1 MGVAPAIVSF
11 PMPYVGEKLEGRA
24 RVSEIFAK
32 GAADRPEAAALVS
45 RTGRLS
51 WRGAE
56 EASSR
61 LAAAYLAL
69 GLRPGDRLASLMP
82 NRPELVLHYVACAKA
97 GLVAT
102 PLNYRYAVP
111 EIDHALAL
119 SSASALVVHA
129 ERRGDVAASTAA
141 PGLPLGCLWAE
152 GSGPGGRRFE
162 SLLSSDAREVFPA
175 PGGDDPAAIFFTSG
189 STGVPKGVTHTFDTL
204 GAMTASCAESFTMTA
219 DDVVLPASSLSHI
232 AAYSFSLA
240 GLHAGA
246 KIVVAR
252 DFGADELLP
261 LLREEKP
268 TIAVVLPA
276 PLFALVRDHDA
287 HHGDFASVRLFI
299 SGGDK
304 VPAELENEFERLTG
318 LQIDEGYGMT
328 EFGMCTLNP
337 VRGALRIGSVGRVN
351 RGFSVSIRDASG
363 REVGVGEEGRVWVK
377 APSVMKGYWEN
388 SAATAEVMDGAWV
401 DSGDLMRA
409 DEDGYLWFCGRK
421 KQIIVHDGS
430 NICPQEVEDA
440 VLAHPAISG
449 VGVVGVHDVFHGEK
463 VRAYVTLKSGAGRP
477 ADAEI
482 VARARERIAAYKTP
496 EEIVV
501 LDEMPLNAT
510 GKVDRVRLKGM
521 AAGEAAGSGAVAGVA
536 EVGLAVPR

>member
-1 MGVAPAIVSF
+1 MGDAAAILSL
-11 PMPYVGEKLEGRA
+11 PMSYAGETLEGWA
-24 RVSEIFAK
+24 RVAEIFAK
-32 GAADRPEAAALVS
+32 GAADRPESPALVARS
-45 RTGRLS
+45 RTLS
-51 WRGAE
+51 WRAAD
-56 EASSR
+56 EASAR
-61 LAAAYLAL
+61 LAAGYLAL
-69 GLRPGDRLASLMP
+69 GLRPGDRIASLMP

-119 SSASALVVHA
+119 SSASALVVHV
-129 ERRGDVAASTAA
+129 ERLGDVEASAAATR
-141 PGLPLGCLWAE
+141 LPRGCIWAE
-152 GSGPGGRRFE
+152 GPGPGGRRLE
-162 SLLSSDAREVFPA
+162 SLLSSDAPDELPT
-175 PGGDDPAAIFFTSG
+175 PGNDDPAAIFFTSG
-189 STGVPKGVTHTFDTL
+189 STGVPKGVTHTFATL

-252 DFGADELLP
+252 DFGPDELLP
-261 LLREEKP
+261 LLREERP

-304 VPAELENEFERLTG
+304 VPAELESEFERLTG

-337 VRGALRIGSVGRVN
+337 VRGAFKIGSVGRVN
-351 RGFSVSIRDASG
+351 RGFSVSIRDESG

-377 APSVMKGYWEN
+377 APSVMTGYWEN
-388 SAATAEVMDGAWV
+388 AAATAEVMDGSWI

-430 NICPQEVEDA
+430 NIYPQEVEDA
-440 VLAHPAISG
+440 VLAHPAISSA
-449 VGVVGVHDVFHGEK
+449 GVVGVHDVFHGEK
-463 VRAYVTLKSGAGRP
+463 VRAYVTLKSGVERP

-510 GKVDRVRLKGM
+510 GKVDRVRLKKM
-521 AAGEAAGSGAVAGVA
+521 AAGEIVEPGVVGAADA
-536 EVGLAVPR
+536 GLAVTR

>member
-1 MGVAPAIVSF
+1 MGTAAAIPSWA
-11 PMPYVGEKLEGRA
+11 MPYEGEKLERRA
-24 RVSEIFAK
+24 HVPEIFAT
-32 GAADRPEAAALVS
+32 GAADRPEAAAVVS
-45 RTGRLS
+45 RTGTLS
-51 WRGAE
+51 WREAD

-61 LAAAYLAL
+61 LAAAYLDL
-69 GLRPGDRLASLMP
+69 GLRPGDRLASLVP
-82 NRPELVLHYVACAKA
+82 NRAELVLHYVACAKA

-119 SSASALVVHA
+119 SSAAALVVHA
-129 ERRGDVAASTAA
+129 ERRGDVEASRAAR
-141 PGLPLGCLWAE
+141 GLPHGCIWAE
-152 GSGPGGRRFE
+152 AGGSGGRRLE
-162 SLLSSDAREVFPA
+162 SLLAADARVELPT
-175 PGGDDPAAIFFTSG
+175 PGNDDPAAIFFTSG
-189 STGVPKGVTHTFDTL
+189 STGAPKGVTHTFGSL
-204 GAMTASCAESFTMTA
+204 GAMTASCAESFTMAA
-219 DDVVLPASSLSHI
+219 DDVVLPASSLSHV
-232 AAYSFSLA
+232 AAYLFSLA

-246 KIVVAR
+246 RIVVAR
-252 DFGADELLP
+252 DFDAGELLP

-304 VPAELENEFERLTG
+304 VPAELESEFERLTG

-337 VRGALRIGSVGRVN
+337 VRGAFKIGSVGRVN
-351 RGFSVSIRDASG
+351 RGFSVSLRDESG

-377 APSVMKGYWEN
+377 APSVMTGYWGN
-388 SAATAEVMDGAWV
+388 SAATAEVMDGAWI

-430 NICPQEVEDA
+430 NIYPQEVEDA
-440 VLAHPAISG
+440 VLAHPAIAEA
-449 VGVVGVHDVFHGEK
+449 GVVGVHDVFHGEK
-463 VRAYVTLKSGAGRP
+463 VRAYVTLKSGAARP

-510 GKVDRVRLKGM
+510 GKVDRVRLKKM
-521 AAGEAAGSGAVAGVA
+521 AAGEIAVSWGSPGPAC
-536 EVGLAVPR
+536 R